1 MSSSQALA
9 AVGLDAHAK
18 QMIVLW
24 DISKVG
30 HVPGHAEPYELGR
43 PPPVVLRHVTEYN
56 IRCLRF
62 SPYEDDRLMT
72 CGKVCEAAPA
82 VTDTFDQP
90 PSGCSLLGLCDDS
103 YSFVGQTGEC
113 HC

>member
-1 MSSSQALA
+1 
-9 AVGLDAHAK
+9 VHAK

-30 HVPGHAEPYELGR
+30 HVPGQAQAYELGR
-43 PPPVVLRHVTEYN
+43 PPPLMLRHVTEYN

-72 CGKVCEAAPA
+72 CGKVEYVTPFDRVEAGRCI
-82 VTDTFDQP
+82 TI
-90 PSGCSLLGLCDDS
+90 
-103 YSFVGQTGEC
+103 VGRWTWS
-113 HC
+113 